1 MTDETQTTE
10 DSFKDISEVKP
21 EDLGLPK
28 EAEETDKKGK
38 TAKPIKGKK
47 KKVARAVPVGNA
59 YIHATYNNTI
69 VTLTDQAGN
78 VLSASSAGANGFKG
92 PKKATPYAAT
102 VIVKNAVEKTRIYG
116 LRDVNVFIKG
126 VGLGREAAVR
136 GLNASGLNVLTIK
149 DVTPIPH
156 NGCRKRKPRKV

>member
-10 DSFKDISEVKP
+10 ENKDPLAEVKP

-28 EAEETDKKGK
+28 EEGAEKKGK
-38 TAKPIKGKK
+38 AVKPIKGKK
-47 KKVARAVPVGNA
+47 KKVARSVPVGNA

-78 VLSASSAGANGFKG
+78 VLAASSAGANGFKG

-102 VIVKNAVEKTRIYG
+102 VIVKNAVEKTRLYG

-136 GLNASGLNVLTIK
+136 GLNACGLNVLTIK